1 MVQSPGVLHFRGTLP
16 TDHSP
21 VDHGGAGGI
30 RNDIQLQST
39 CAISVYKSVDLYW
52 YSKNCSSNKVFSLG
66 ITGRRDHRF
75 CMIFL
80 NITITEYNVRSG
92 YIIVIKKALQ
102 I

>member
-1 MVQSPGVLHFRGTLP
+1 MVQSPGVSHFRGPIP

-30 RNDIQLQST
+30 RNDIQLQNT

-52 YSKNCSSNKVFSLG
+52 YSNNCSSNKVFSQG

-80 NITITEYNVRSG
+80 NITMLGQGT
-92 YIIVIKKALQ
+92 
-102 I
+102 